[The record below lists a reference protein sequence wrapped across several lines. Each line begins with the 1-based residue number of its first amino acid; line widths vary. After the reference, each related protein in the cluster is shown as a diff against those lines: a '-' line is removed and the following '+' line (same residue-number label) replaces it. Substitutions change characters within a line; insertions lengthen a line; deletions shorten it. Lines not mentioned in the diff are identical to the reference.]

1 MSFLRKYKWFRRLC
15 GGHWHYNKINEDLWW
30 SNSVSGWSRNFY
42 MPRTEYFI
50 TETNYYE
57 KTAIVTLKTE
67 IWDNGYD
74 KSYRKKYPYIVRYKI
89 PTFEPKKRFF
99 NKFCMINGVRPPHPW
114 EDDHTWSL

>member
-30 SNSVSGWSRNFY
+30 SNGGSGWSRNFY

-57 KTAIVTLKTE
+57 KTAIITLKTE

-74 KSYRKKYPYIVRYKI
+74 KSYRKKKKVRTLLGIEYQHSNPKN
-89 PTFEPKKRFF
+89 TFLISF
-99 NKFCMINGVRPPHPW
+99 V
-114 EDDHTWSL
+114 